1 MKTKLHKKQGNNN
14 IDDYL
19 NKEDYLWEVEIQVML

>member
-1 MKTKLHKKQGNNN
+1 MKTKLHKKQENNN